1 MEASASTALLKPMV
15 RAGSSTLQVLGRMC
29 RHRMRPLDAPMS
41 RALFT

>member
-15 RAGSSTLQVLGRMC
+15 MAGSSTWMVLGRMC
-29 RHRMRPLDAPMS
+29 TTRMRPLPAPMS